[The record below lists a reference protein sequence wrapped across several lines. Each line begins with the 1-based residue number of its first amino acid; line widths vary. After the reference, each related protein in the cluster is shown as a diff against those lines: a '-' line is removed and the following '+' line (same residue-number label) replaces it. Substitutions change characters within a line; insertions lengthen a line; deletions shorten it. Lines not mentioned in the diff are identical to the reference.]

1 MKQALRFIRYLVA
14 AVGFE
19 PNCSFT
25 NRQCRTCNL
34 SDPQTNRLIGGP
46 TDGLMDGWMGRLMDR
61 WMGRL
66 MDGPT
71 GRLMDGP
78 TGGLMDGPTGGLD
91 RPVLKELIVR
101 N

>member
-1 MKQALRFIRYLVA
+1 
-14 AVGFE
+14 
-19 PNCSFT
+19 
-25 NRQCRTCNL
+25 
-34 SDPQTNRLIGGP
+34 
-46 TDGLMDGWMGRLMDR
+46 MDGRAGRLMNR
-61 WMGRL
+61 WV
-66 MDGPT
+66 